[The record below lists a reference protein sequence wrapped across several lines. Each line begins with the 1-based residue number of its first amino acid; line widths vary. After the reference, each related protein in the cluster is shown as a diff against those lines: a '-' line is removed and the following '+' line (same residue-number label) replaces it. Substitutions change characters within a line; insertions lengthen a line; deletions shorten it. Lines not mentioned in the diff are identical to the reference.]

1 MRIARALLP
10 LVGVLI
16 SIVAALVV
24 TSVATPSSASAA
36 TYADAG
42 PMRVSA
48 VEPSFDASVLYWTNL
63 VRKQHGLRPLKAG
76 PCVDRFAETWT
87 ANMAARDVFRHQRL
101 RPILRR
107 CHRHRAAENIAY
119 ATGSLSAQQVVQM
132 WMRSPGHRHNILTRR
147 YKALG
152 VSAWRS
158 ADTGRVYVTQDFA
171 G

>member
-1 MRIARALLP
+1 MRVARI
-10 LVGVLI
+10 LI
-16 SIVAALVV
+16 SMASVLVA
-24 TSVATPSSASAA
+24 VATALGVTAPSSSASAA
-36 TYADAG
+36 TYTDGAR
-42 PMRVSA
+42 MQVRA
-48 VEPSFDASVLYWTNL
+48 VEASFDSQVLYWTN
-63 VRKQHGLRPLKAG
+63 VARRQHGLRPLKAG
-76 PCVDRFAETWT
+76 PCVDRFAESWT
-87 ANMAARDVFRHQRL
+87 ANMAARDAFRHQRL

-119 ATGSLSAQQVVQM
+119 ATGSLSAQRVVQM